1 VTVEEDSKQLNEL
14 MARCLTG
21 ECSPEEI
28 AQLRLMV
35 SNCPDLKTNYELM
48 NLLFGQNGLDFAPPE
63 KKHFERIR
71 KRLENEGL
79 M

>member
-1 VTVEEDSKQLNEL
+1 VTVEADSKQFNEL

-21 ECSPEEI
+21 ECSAEEI
-28 AQLRLMV
+28 AQLRLV
-35 SNCPDLKTNYELM
+35 LSNCPDLKTNYELM
-48 NLLFGQNGLDFAPPE
+48 NLLFGKNEIEPAPSD
-63 KKHFERIR
+63 KKHFERVR